1 MLSLYLALIG
11 LVVGLALDAII
22 VRLAVPPDEEEED
35 TPQAEPQD
43 EAPGEVDA
51 AQPAAHGI
59 ASVHAPAPPAGGEAG
74 SLVVGAEGS
83 GWLRRLLVVG
93 ATAGL
98 FAAAADRYDGASHLA
113 VITAYLCVLLVCAAT
128 DALSYRVPNAVTYP
142 AILGAVVV
150 GAAMPGADLF
160 EVLAGGALAGGVL
173 LLPAIFTGG
182 MGMGMGDVKL
192 ATFIGLA
199 LGFAH
204 VALALVLMALAGGAA
219 ATLLLVSGRRKRS
232 EPIPYAPFISLG
244 ALAALLWP
252 GAAFVQLV

>member
-22 VRLAVPPDEEEED
+22 VQLAVPPDDEEED
-35 TPQAEPQD
+35 TPQAELQD
-43 EAPGEVDA
+43 NAFGEVDA
-51 AQPAAHGI
+51 AEPVAAGI
-59 ASVHAPAPPAGGEAG
+59 VSVHAEAG

-98 FAAAADRYDGASHLA
+98 FAAAAARYDSASHLA
-113 VITAYLCVLLVCAAT
+113 VITAYICVLTVCAAT
-128 DALSYRVPNAVTYP
+128 DALSYRVPNVVTYP
-142 AILGAVVV
+142 AIVGALVV
-150 GAAMPGADLF
+150 GAAMPGAAFF

-173 LLPAIFTGG
+173 LVPALFTGG
-182 MGMGMGDVKL
+182 VGMGMGDVKL
-192 ATFIGLA
+192 AAFIGLA

-204 VALALVLMALAGGAA
+204 VVPALVLMALAGGAA
-219 ATLLLVSGRRKRS
+219 ATLLLLSGRRKRS

-244 ALAALLWP
+244 ALAALLWQ

>member
-22 VRLAVPPDEEEED
+22 VRLAVPPDREEED
-35 TPQAEPQD
+35 APQTEPQD
-43 EAPGEVDA
+43 DAPGDIDIDTDTEERVA
-51 AQPAAHGI
+51 AL
-59 ASVHAPAPPAGGEAG
+59 ASVHAEAG

-83 GWLRRLLVVG
+83 GWVRRLLVVG

-98 FAAAADRYDGASHLA
+98 FAAAGALYDGASHLA
-113 VITAYLCVLLVCAAT
+113 VITAYICVLLICAAT
-128 DALSYRVPNAVTYP
+128 DALSYRVPNVITYP
-142 AILGAVVV
+142 AIIGALVV
-150 GAAMPGADLF
+150 GAAMPGAAFF

-173 LLPAIFTGG
+173 LVPALFTGG
-182 MGMGMGDVKL
+182 VGMGMGDVKL
-192 ATFIGLA
+192 AAFIGLA

-204 VALALVLMALAGGAA
+204 VVPALVLMALAGGAA
-219 ATLLLVSGRRKRS
+219 ATLLLLSGRRKRS

-244 ALAALLWP
+244 ALAALLWQ

>member
-22 VRLAVPPDEEEED
+22 VRLAVPPDDEEED
-35 TPQAEPQD
+35 TPQPQD

-51 AQPAAHGI
+51 GTPAAAGI
-59 ASVHAPAPPAGGEAG
+59 ASVHAEAG

-98 FAAAADRYDGASHLA
+98 FAAAAALYDGASHLA
-113 VITAYLCVLLVCAAT
+113 VITAYICVLLICAAT
-128 DALSYRVPNAVTYP
+128 DALSYRVPNVITYP
-142 AILGAVVV
+142 AIVGALVV
-150 GAAMPGADLF
+150 GAAMPGAAFF

-192 ATFIGLA
+192 AAFIGLA

-204 VALALVLMALAGGAA
+204 VVPALVLMALAGGAA

-244 ALAALLWP
+244 ALAALFWQ